1 MLAAAVIT
9 AIATA
14 GLAFLAYRQ
23 MRASDVQMRGARA
36 QADAAIA
43 LAKQQ
48 TTATLEIARETRE
61 AAERQWQPRVFVH
74 GKGRFYL
81 GHGHDDVPEDQV
93 GVPYYLSNEGT
104 GPAFNVEHG
113 IEIAGKS
120 YTWNDWQWRS
130 MRAGEFI
137 PPLSPASTQP
147 VPEGEIV
154 VLVPALEWERRTL
167 VYWSRFENLLGD
179 RFEVRNYDDPRAPSR
194 FLRL

>member
-1 MLAAAVIT
+1 MLAAAVLT

-23 MRASDVQMRGARA
+23 MRTSEVQMRGARA

-43 LAKQQ
+43 LAKEQ
-48 TTATLEIARETRE
+48 TAAMLGIARETRE

-81 GHGHDDVPEDQV
+81 GHGHDDVAEDEV

-113 IEIAGKS
+113 IEVAGRS
-120 YTWNDWQWRS
+120 YTWKDWQWGS

-137 PPLSPASTQP
+137 PPLSPESTQP
-147 VPEGEIV
+147 VPEEAIV
-154 VLVPALEWERRTL
+154 IAIPAREWERPTL
-167 VYWSRFENLLGD
+167 VYWSRFENLLGE
-179 RFEVRNYDDPRAPSR
+179 RFEVRNYDDPRSPSE